1 MSSNEDSTY
10 TKGFILG
17 ALIGGAAGAITALL
31 LAPKSGAEL
40 RHDIVEKFDDVK
52 ENLGENVTKIMNEGK
67 IKADGIISSAKRQA
81 QEILSNAETIFVE
94 AKSKAANT
102 KDSLQDK
109 FDTLKEATKAGVD
122 AFKDEMKTGEQQL

>member
-1 MSSNEDSTY
+1 MSSNENSTY

-40 RHDIVEKFDDVK
+40 RQDIVEKFDDVK

-67 IKADGIISSAKRQA
+67 IKAEGMISSAKRQA

-109 FDTLKEATKAGVD
+109 FDTLKGATKAGVD
-122 AFKDEMKTGEQQL
+122 AFKDEMKSGEQQS

>member
-1 MSSNEDSTY
+1 MSSHENSTY

-40 RHDIVEKFDDVK
+40 RQDIAEKFDDVK

-67 IKADGIISSAKRQA
+67 IKAEGMISSARRQA
-81 QEILSNAETIFVE
+81 QEILSNAESIFVE

-122 AFKDEMKTGEQQL
+122 AFKEEMKTGEQQL